1 LSDNEPPP
9 PHEIARVAPAD
20 VPGLNGLLGL
30 AVGVVV
36 IAALYFAREVLVPIM
51 LAVLLSFVLAPVV
64 SLLRRL
70 QLPRVLAVVVTVMF
84 TFGVIGLLAGIIGT
98 QIASLTGDVPRYAA
112 SVEHKVANFRETT
125 IGTLPRLIS
134 KLGRQFDR
142 ASGNVDAAPVRR
154 GIPVGTAAR
163 PMQVELQPPPAT
175 PLGLARSLL
184 GPIVGPLETTIIVVI
199 VAIFILLQREDLRD
213 RLIRLLG
220 SNDLH
225 RTTTAMDDAA
235 ARLGRYFLFQ
245 VGLNTVFGC
254 VIAGGLAVIGV
265 PLPLLWGVLA
275 ALLRFVP
282 YIGSVLAALP
292 PLVLAGAVGA
302 DWSMAIETAL
312 LFVVAEPLMGYVIE
326 PMIYGRSTGLSPA
339 AVIVAAIFWTW
350 LWGPVGLVLST
361 PLTLCLVV
369 LGRHFEA
376 LEFLDVL
383 LGDRPALSPVE
394 SFYQRL
400 LAGDADELLHQ
411 AEIQLGERS
420 LLDYYDETAL
430 PGLRLAA
437 IDAERGV
444 LTAARLVRVRAASM
458 ALLADLSEHVDIV
471 LPQPRQPAPGP
482 VVESRIERSDP
493 VPDLPFELPVA
504 WTRSGAV
511 LCIAARGVLDDAAA
525 TIMAQMLGKHGLGAA
540 VVAHDSVSRERLPS
554 LEVSGVLAI
563 CICGLELGGAQPN
576 LRFLMRRLRQR
587 LPGVPAM
594 VAVWRSGE
602 DDPDDRAAIGADD
615 YAVSVRD
622 GLRLVRL
629 LAERAHA
636 SDRQMLESAFQ
647 RGGTSV
653 PA

>member
-1 LSDNEPPP
+1 MTDIEPRP
-9 PHEIARVAPAD
+9 PHDIARIAPAE

-70 QLPRVLAVVVTVMF
+70 HLPRALAVVVTVMF

-125 IGTLPRLIS
+125 IGTLPRLIG

-437 IDAERGV
+437 IDADRGV
-444 LTAARLVRVRAASM
+444 LTAARLIRVRTASM
-458 ALLADLSEHVDIV
+458 ALIADLSEHVDQV
-471 LPQPRQPAPGP
+471 PAPPRQPPPAP
-482 VVESRIERSDP
+482 VAESRVERSDP
-493 VPDLPFELPVA
+493 VPDLTFELPAA

-511 LCIAARGVLDDAAA
+511 LCIAARGVLDDTAA
-525 TIMAQMLGKHGLGAA
+525 TIMAQMLGKHGLGAV

-563 CICGLELGGAQPN
+563 CVCGLELGSAQPN

-602 DDPDDRAAIGADD
+602 DDPDDRLAIGADD

-622 GLRLVRL
+622 GLRLIRL

-636 SDRQMLESAFQ
+636 SDRQMLDSAFQ
-647 RGGTSV
+647 PGGTSV